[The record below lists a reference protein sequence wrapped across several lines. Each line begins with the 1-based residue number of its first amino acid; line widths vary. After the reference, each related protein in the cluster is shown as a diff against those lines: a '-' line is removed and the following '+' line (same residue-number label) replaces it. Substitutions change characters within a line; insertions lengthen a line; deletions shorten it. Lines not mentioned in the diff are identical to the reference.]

1 MIIPFLRKKVN
12 AYFLQPELFLE
23 LKNFMLLRKAARV
36 VKRGQLQPRVI
47 YDDEFFVWAYA
58 RDRLWNQYRIS
69 LPPLKLFFIT
79 AYARFRTLCVFSA
92 GAGFFT
98 SFAVTACAGG
108 TVASA
113 ATAPR
118 NFFPHGESYY
128 GGDDYRRRDYY
139 YNFRNHG
146 IPPAFTPRLSDGGT
160 NRTFC
165 LLPQSR

>member
-36 VKRGQLQPRVI
+36 VKRGQLLPRVI
-47 YDDEFFVWAYA
+47 YDDEFLYGLTPVTGYG
-58 RDRLWNQYRIS
+58 ISIGS

-92 GAGFFT
+92 GAGFFA
-98 SFAVTACAGG
+98 SFAITARTGG

-146 IPPAFTPRLSDGGT
+146 IPPAFMPRLSDGGT